1 MSLTA
6 KFLSV
11 YSKKHKSLKSS
22 GSQNFPR
29 ASITHY
35 TSAKHEQ
42 ILNSPAC
49 ATESESGII
58 VNHNGK
64 SRLCTE
70 YYLRGVHLD
79 ERSLW
84 TCSSCYLLLEI
95 IAVFRP
101 WWQSVGSSNLYSLSA
116 DKRGKVRSLRRRNC
130 WNILYVSMK
139 KLARGV
145 ELLNL
150 RELYFS
156 HNIKEANL

>member
-6 KFLSV
+6 KFLSL
-11 YSKKHKSLKSS
+11 YGNKHKSRKSS
-22 GSQNFPR
+22 GSPNFPR
-29 ASITHY
+29 AFITQY

-42 ILNSPAC
+42 ILNSSAC

-58 VNHNGK
+58 LNHNEK

-84 TCSSCYLLLEI
+84 TCSSCYLLLATYFLLLEI
-95 IAVFRP
+95 TAVFRP

-130 WNILYVSMK
+130 WNILCVSMK

-150 RELYFS
+150 RVIFFP
-156 HNIKEANL
+156 